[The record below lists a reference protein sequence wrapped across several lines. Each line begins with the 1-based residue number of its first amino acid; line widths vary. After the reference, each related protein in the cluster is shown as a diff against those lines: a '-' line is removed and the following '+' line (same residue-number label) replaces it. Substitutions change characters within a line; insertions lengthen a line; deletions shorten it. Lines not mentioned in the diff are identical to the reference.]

1 MHWLLLMAAVS
12 YVSVIFA
19 DACWHSLEPRT
30 KGGKLIIRLDD
41 WQASYRAAKARAKA

>member
-1 MHWLLLMAAVS
+1 MYLLLLAVVS

-19 DACWHSLEPRT
+19 DAYWHSLEPRT

-41 WQASYRAAKARAKA
+41 WQASYRANRARTKA